1 MMADYLAFSGGETK
15 NVEDG
20 NEYDSSFEKVVVDV
34 PYIALLCY
42 VFEVP
47 FDIC

>member
-1 MMADYLAFSGGETK
+1 MSKSRSFSGGETR